1 MFVAYNDPNIG
12 NERITSTKPKV
23 SLFPQEF
30 QIFVFFFSFL
40 KVQSPPDEEQ
50 VSSSTTNKPT
60 KPVLKR
66 SRTPELPSPN
76 DVLDE
81 DDQPTTRQYNFS
93 MSVDELS
100 DMEKEV
106 NDFCNEDDD
115 DDDDDDDSND
125 LESRPTKQQRT
136 SAFTPITTTDNP
148 TNDEEEAYNSD
159 SSGSQKL
166 RELILGKKR
175 DTDSDE
181 ESLSDDDAPRGW
193 LKNQK
198 TKKRQ

>member
-1 MFVAYNDPNIG
+1 M
-12 NERITSTKPKV
+12 
-23 SLFPQEF
+23 
-30 QIFVFFFSFL
+30 

-115 DDDDDDDSND
+115 DDDDDDDDSND
-125 LESRPTKQQRT
+125 LETRPTKQQRT
-136 SAFTPITTTDNP
+136 SAFTPITTTTTDNP

>member
-1 MFVAYNDPNIG
+1 M
-12 NERITSTKPKV
+12 
-23 SLFPQEF
+23 
-30 QIFVFFFSFL
+30 

-115 DDDDDDDSND
+115 DDDDDDDDSND
-125 LESRPTKQQRT
+125 LETRPTKQQRT
-136 SAFTPITTTDNP
+136 SAFTPITTTTDNP

>member
-1 MFVAYNDPNIG
+1 
-12 NERITSTKPKV
+12 
-23 SLFPQEF
+23 
-30 QIFVFFFSFL
+30 L

-115 DDDDDDDSND
+115 DDDDDDDDSND
-125 LESRPTKQQRT
+125 LETRPTKQQRT
-136 SAFTPITTTDNP
+136 SAFTPITTTTDNP